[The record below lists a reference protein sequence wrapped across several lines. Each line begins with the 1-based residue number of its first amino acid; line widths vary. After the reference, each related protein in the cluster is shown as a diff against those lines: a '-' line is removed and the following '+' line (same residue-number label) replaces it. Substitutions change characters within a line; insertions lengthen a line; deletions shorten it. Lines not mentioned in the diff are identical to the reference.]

1 MSATASTFDAEVP
14 FGEPES
20 RELRSGGGRTLSSAR
35 NAAPLPARLGQ
46 VDRSGL
52 LSPEQERSLA
62 RRFRRAVG
70 SLRRIAK
77 SLQSSDLGDVLAL
90 QGLHPEDADSWS
102 VLETE
107 RFAEIVTRSER
118 SGKSRLCSKVIGRVR
133 RWQLELTRTR
143 EALTV
148 ANLRLVVHVARKQ
161 RNSVVPSLDLI
172 QEGNLGLL
180 QAIDRFDPEI
190 GVKLSTYAYFWIRQS
205 IDRAVAKQGDLI
217 VKPYDRHRRRIQVA
231 SAIRSM
237 LRELGRQP
245 TVEELANRLRIPER
259 RVEQALSRELDVKSL
274 DESTTDSSGR
284 KLADRIEDRSSTR
297 PEERFLEKE
306 LVVGIHRALEEL
318 LTERERRIVVLRFRL
333 DGDGM
338 RTLEDV
344 GQAVGLSRERVRQIE
359 VKASK
364 KLRGSDVLA
373 ELYGTLGAS

>member
-1 MSATASTFDAEVP
+1 
-14 FGEPES
+14 
-20 RELRSGGGRTLSSAR
+20 
-35 NAAPLPARLGQ
+35 
-46 VDRSGL
+46 
-52 LSPEQERSLA
+52 
-62 RRFRRAVG
+62 
-70 SLRRIAK
+70 
-77 SLQSSDLGDVLAL
+77 
-90 QGLHPEDADSWS
+90 
-102 VLETE
+102 
-107 RFAEIVTRSER
+107 
-118 SGKSRLCSKVIGRVR
+118 
-133 RWQLELTRTR
+133 
-143 EALTV
+143 
-148 ANLRLVVHVARKQ
+148 
-161 RNSVVPSLDLI
+161 
-172 QEGNLGLL
+172 
-180 QAIDRFDPEI
+180 
-190 GVKLSTYAYFWIRQS
+190 
-205 IDRAVAKQGDLI
+205 
-217 VKPYDRHRRRIQVA
+217 
-231 SAIRSM
+231 M

-274 DESTTDSSGR
+274 DESATDSSGR

-318 LTERERRIVVLRFRL
+318 LTERERRIVVLRFGL

>member
-1 MSATASTFDAEVP
+1 
-14 FGEPES
+14 
-20 RELRSGGGRTLSSAR
+20 
-35 NAAPLPARLGQ
+35 
-46 VDRSGL
+46 L

-62 RRFRRAVG
+62 RRFRRAVD

-77 SLQSSDLGDVLAL
+77 SLQSSDLGDALAQ
-90 QGLHPEDADSWS
+90 QGLDLHDADSWS
-102 VLETE
+102 VPATE
-107 RFAEIVTRSER
+107 LFAEIVTRSER
-118 SGKSRLCSKVIGRVR
+118 SRKSRLRSKVIGQIR
-133 RWQLELTRTR
+133 RWQLELTTTR

-148 ANLRLVVHVARKQ
+148 ANLRLVAHVARKQ
-161 RNSVVPSLDLI
+161 RNSIVPLLDLI

-180 QAIDRFDPEI
+180 QAIDRFDPEV

-217 VKPYDRHRRRIQVA
+217 VKPYDRHRRRMQVA
-231 SAIRSM
+231 AAIRSM
-237 LRELGRQP
+237 LRELGRRP

-259 RVEQALSRELDVKSL
+259 RVEEALSRELDVKSL
-274 DESTTDSSGR
+274 DELATDNSGR
-284 KLADRIEDRSSTR
+284 KLADRVEDRSSTL

-306 LVVGIHRALEEL
+306 LVAGIHRALEEL
-318 LTERERRIVVLRFRL
+318 LTERERRIVVLRFGL

-359 VKASK
+359 VRASK
-364 KLRGSDVLA
+364 KLRESDVLA